1 MVCQGHCN
9 RMKSSPVTFPESHNH
24 KLARTLARRLI
35 QDWQIQS
42 NPSAARALKQYP
54 FLFRYRSIA
63 MDLAYEEYCLR
74 SESGEQLDTGDF
86 CHQFPDLLDSL
97 QQRIAIHLLL
107 TDGSTELVPGEKNR
121 WPQSGERI
129 MGYRV
134 CQEIGRGCF
143 ARVYT
148 AVEEELG
155 NRLVVIKVCPHGADE
170 ADTLGRIEHPGIV
183 PVHSV
188 KQDPTGLTIICMPML
203 GTRTLCQVI
212 QQDRGESPVEN
223 HRPCDRIVK
232 WMLPLA
238 EALDHAHGRG
248 VLHLD
253 LKPSNILITDD
264 HRPMLL
270 DFNLSFDSAHHSYR
284 AGGTLPYMSPEQ
296 VYQLIMEPETELSL
310 DHRSDI
316 FSFGV
321 ILFEMLYGKLP
332 WGRAPEHGSMREMAT
347 SLLEQQRALSHT
359 TAPPAARKLQAV
371 IQKCLQWD
379 PDDRF
384 QQMTEVVTEL
394 ERLSRFTQRL
404 AGTMD
409 VHRRLLMVG
418 ALTLGTA
425 GFLFGLQLSAGPS
438 SGEKLIMQGQ
448 TAMNHGRHARAVTFF
463 THAMHHPDYS
473 HEAQYRRGL
482 AHGLDGEIRRALIDF
497 QAVRKQIDD
506 PRLDAM
512 VGYSYQQLHHD
523 REALDWYLVAVRNGL
538 SNWQLWVNMAHV
550 ALNQNLHADA
560 KQYLDLAEKAG
571 ANGAKYFYARLLC
584 EYWKPGISQ
593 ETFQHLAHWIQQ
605 LSNCTFTGPDAHA
618 DLARVLVR
626 LSNQNPSRLPQ
637 AITSL
642 ETAICQGA
650 DLRELAR
657 DPHLRVLFRREPRL
671 YRTKTGVQLSTVP
684 CPEPIPVL
692 YITIQIPGDEL
703 RTRGREKQKKGKL
716 THRKN

>member
-1 MVCQGHCN
+1 
-9 RMKSSPVTFPESHNH
+9 MKSSRVTFPESHNH
-24 KLARTLARRLI
+24 KLAQTLARQLI

-42 NPSAARALKQYP
+42 HPSAVRALKQYP

-74 SESGEQLDTGDF
+74 SESGEQLDAGDF

-107 TDGSTELVPGEKNR
+107 AEGSTALVPDGRGR

-155 NRLVVIKVCPHGADE
+155 DRLVVIKVCPHGADE

-203 GTRTLCQVI
+203 GTRTLCQII
-212 QQDRGESPVEN
+212 QQDRGEFPVEN
-223 HRPCDRIVK
+223 HRHCDRIVE
-232 WMLPLA
+232 WMLPIA

-264 HRPMLL
+264 RRPMLL
-270 DFNLSFDSAHHSYR
+270 DFNLSFDSAHHSHR

-296 VYQLIMEPETELSL
+296 VYQLFMEPGAELAL
-310 DHRSDI
+310 DNRSDI

-321 ILFEMLYGKLP
+321 ILFELLYGKLP
-332 WGRAPEHGSMREMAT
+332 WGGVPEHGSMHEMAAL
-347 SLLEQQRALSHT
+347 LLERQRAFSHT

-371 IQKCLQWD
+371 IRNCLQWD

-384 QQMTEVVTEL
+384 QEMTEVVSEL
-394 ERLSRFTQRL
+394 ERLSHFTQRL
-404 AGTMD
+404 AGTID

-418 ALTLGTA
+418 AITLGTA
-425 GFLFGLQLSAGPS
+425 GFLFGLKLATQPS
-438 SGEKLIMQGQ
+438 SGEKLIVQGQ
-448 TAMNHGRHARAVTFF
+448 TAMNHGRHDRAVTSF
-463 THAMHHPDYS
+463 THAMHYPDCS

-482 AHGLDGEIRRALIDF
+482 AHGLDGEILLALRDF

-512 VGYSYQQLHHD
+512 VGYCYQQLHQY

-571 ANGAKYFYARLLC
+571 ADGAKYFYARLLC
-584 EYWKPGISQ
+584 EYWKPGIAQGTS
-593 ETFQHLAHWIQQ
+593 QHLSHWTHQ
-605 LSNCTFTGPDAHA
+605 LANCTFTGPDAHA

-626 LSNQNPSRLPQ
+626 LSSQDPSRLPL
-637 AITSL
+637 AVNSL

-657 DPHLRVLFRREPRL
+657 DPQLRFLFRHEPQL
-671 YRTKTGVQLSTVP
+671 YRTKTGVHLSAGP

-692 YITIQIPGDEL
+692 YTTIQIPGDEL
-703 RTRGREKQKKGKL
+703 RTSGREKQKKGEL
-716 THRKN
+716 ARRKN

>member
-1 MVCQGHCN
+1 
-9 RMKSSPVTFPESHNH
+9 MKSSRVTFPESHNH
-24 KLARTLARRLI
+24 KLARTLARQLI

-42 NPSAARALKQYP
+42 HPSAVRALKQYP

-107 TDGSTELVPGEKNR
+107 AEGSTELVPGER
-121 WPQSGERI
+121 RQWPQTGERI

-155 NRLVVIKVCPHGADE
+155 DRLVVIKVCPHGADE

-203 GTRTLCQVI
+203 GTRTLCQII
-212 QQDRGESPVEN
+212 QQDRGEFPVEN
-223 HRPCDRIVK
+223 HRHCDRIVE
-232 WMLPLA
+232 WMLPIA

-264 HRPMLL
+264 RRPMLL
-270 DFNLSFDSAHHSYR
+270 DFNLSFDSAHHSHR

-296 VYQLIMEPETELSL
+296 VYQLFMEPGAELAL
-310 DHRSDI
+310 DNRSDI

-321 ILFEMLYGKLP
+321 ILFELLYGKLP
-332 WGRAPEHGSMREMAT
+332 WGRVPEHGSMHEMAAL
-347 SLLEQQRALSHT
+347 LLERQRAFSHT

-384 QQMTEVVTEL
+384 QQMTEVVSEL
-394 ERLSRFTQRL
+394 ERLSHFTQRL
-404 AGTMD
+404 AGTID

-418 ALTLGTA
+418 AITLGTA
-425 GFLFGLQLSAGPS
+425 GFLFGLKLATQPS
-438 SGEKLIMQGQ
+438 SGEKLIVQGQ
-448 TAMNHGRHARAVTFF
+448 TAMNHGRHARAVTSF
-463 THAMHHPDYS
+463 THAMHYPVYS

-482 AHGLDGEIRRALIDF
+482 AYGLDGEILLALMDF

-512 VGYSYQQLHHD
+512 VGYSYQQLHQY

-571 ANGAKYFYARLLC
+571 ANGAKYFYVRLLC
-584 EYWKPGISQ
+584 EYWQPDIAQGTS
-593 ETFQHLAHWIQQ
+593 QHLSHWAHQ
-605 LSNCTFTGPDAHA
+605 LVNCTFTGPDAHA
-618 DLARVLVR
+618 DLARVLAR
-626 LSNQNPSRLPQ
+626 LSGQDPSRL
-637 AITSL
+637 ALAVNSL
-642 ETAICQGA
+642 ETAIYQGA

-657 DPHLRVLFRREPRL
+657 DPHLQVLFRHEPQL
-671 YRTKTGVQLSTVP
+671 YRTKTGVQLSVVP
-684 CPEPIPVL
+684 CPEPIPIL

-703 RTRGREKQKKGKL
+703 RTSSQEKQKKGEL
-716 THRKN
+716 ARRKN